1 MKRSVRFATYSL
13 LMGNVLVFH
22 GQTRK
27 DAESRNTVA
36 YLCGKLVHVD
46 SRRAEKWGTTYHTS
60 PLPNVLINLYPRDK
74 TPCCG
79 NLTAVEQITTGTGG
93 EFTFRKAQPGAY
105 WFVTT
110 VGDHE
115 FKLPLQLVRP
125 NATSTTCQ
133 NQEFEIEDSG
143 KDPDFKD
150 GRISLI

>member
-1 MKRSVRFATYSL
+1 VSKIVRVAACGL
-13 LMGNVLVFH
+13 LIANVVVLQ
-22 GQTRK
+22 GQTPK

-36 YLCGKLVHVD
+36 YLCGNLVHVD

-74 TPCCG
+74 KPCCG
-79 NLTAVEQITTGTGG
+79 NLKAVEQITSGTGG
-93 EFTFRKAQPGAY
+93 EFAFRKAKPRTY

-110 VGDHE
+110 IGGHE

-125 NATSTTCQ
+125 NAISTTCR

-143 KDPDFKD
+143 NI
-150 GRISLI
+150 RILRMVGYL